1 MTFVWAAYTLIWLF
15 IFGYS
20 MALGNR
26 QKKIEK
32 EILLLQQAIREC
44 TGDGS

>member
-1 MTFVWAAYTLIWLF
+1 MTYVWAAYTLIWLF

-20 MALGNR
+20 LSLSNR

-32 EILLLQQAIREC
+32 EILLLQQAIA
-44 TGDGS
+44 DKK

>member
-1 MTFVWAAYTLIWLF
+1 MTYVWAAYTVIWLF

-20 MALGNR
+20 LTLSNR

-32 EILLLQQAIREC
+32 EILYLKEAIKN
-44 TGDGS
+44 